1 MNKINIRQF
10 KLLNGEEIIALVSQ
24 KEDKSFILERPFVI
38 KANMLGGY
46 AFVPWFPF
54 SSQKLFK
61 IEKNFIMHHVE
72 LDEDVKTEYI
82 RLAANL
88 SKPVIKDSKIVQG
101 PTDEEILKEFDQF
114 VEDTIDEYG
123 VDDFIE
129 MTEKKRT
136 LH

>member
-38 KANMLGGY
+38 KSNMLGGY

-61 IEKNFIMHHVE
+61 IEKNYIMHHVE

-88 SKPVIKDSKIVQG
+88 SKPVIKDSKILQA
-101 PTDEEILKEFDQF
+101 TDEEILKEFDQF

-123 VDDFIE
+123 VDDY
-129 MTEKKRT
+129 MDLVEKKRV